1 MEKSLKCMCFKM
13 LESFYPHSLEASEA
27 RIEGL
32 EVLSSQYFKAKVISS
47 TNQLSHYVLP
57 RLTMA
62 MKEWQLSRLWG
73 RYVKVNRTIPVTTRF
88 DFCCGW
94 KVCIQYYLSI
104 NTCYVKRDW
113 KSCKPH
119 KMEKNKLSIIQ
130 SRKHWLSSSPY
141 IPKSLS
147 KVLWIFAQ
155 NCALPSQ
162 QIIPSKTL

>member
-1 MEKSLKCMCFKM
+1 MCLKM
-13 LESFYPHSLEASEA
+13 LESFCPHSLEASEA

-73 RYVKVNRTIPVTTRF
+73 RHVNVNRTIPVTTRF

-104 NTCYVKRDW
+104 NTCYVKRD
-113 KSCKPH
+113 
-119 KMEKNKLSIIQ
+119 
-130 SRKHWLSSSPY
+130 
-141 IPKSLS
+141 
-147 KVLWIFAQ
+147 
-155 NCALPSQ
+155 
-162 QIIPSKTL
+162 